1 MKILARALGNL
12 LAYAA
17 LKLLLALTTLLPTA
31 MALSLARLLGRIYC
45 AMSRRRKI
53 AMRNLDIAFRDTI
66 TLKSKQ
72 LIVLRSFEHFMGS
85 VLWFVLR
92 DRYARDVDGLFEI
105 SPVEDSLLR
114 SSHSGGLVFLSAH
127 VGDWEMAHHYL
138 ALRGI
143 HVAVVTRKIAN
154 PFIDREVA
162 RRRANQGARTIAKE
176 GALMAL
182 RQALR
187 RGEPVGL
194 LADQNC
200 PARQR
205 FFDFLGTPASSYTDF
220 ARVLARTTAPIL
232 FITCMRKDHD
242 SRFQV
247 VVRDLGSNLPATSGL
262 TSPQRARVR
271 ADALVRHY
279 LLVIEELTRSHPEQY
294 LWIHRRWKSR
304 PTGAPWLYHDL
315 ERPLNLALL
324 DWKPGDAI
332 QGKRVDP
339 P

>member
-1 MKILARALGNL
+1 
-12 LAYAA
+12 
-17 LKLLLALTTLLPTA
+17 
-31 MALSLARLLGRIYC
+31 
-45 AMSRRRKI
+45 
-53 AMRNLDIAFRDTI
+53 
-66 TLKSKQ
+66 
-72 LIVLRSFEHFMGS
+72 
-85 VLWFVLR
+85 
-92 DRYARDVDGLFEI
+92 
-105 SPVEDSLLR
+105 
-114 SSHSGGLVFLSAH
+114 
-127 VGDWEMAHHYL
+127 
-138 ALRGI
+138 
-143 HVAVVTRKIAN
+143 
-154 PFIDREVA
+154 
-162 RRRANQGARTIAKE
+162 
-176 GALMAL
+176 MAL